1 MSRTRLYLL
10 HGKFASSRQLFLA
23 FVFILRVYLVG
34 EGGGGGGRK
43 KNKKARQRVYQTNLD
58 RIYAVFVNMRVY

>member
-10 HGKFASSRQLFLA
+10 HGKFASSRQLFLT

-34 EGGGGGGRK
+34 EGGGGGEEK
-43 KNKKARQRVYQTNLD
+43 KQKGSSTRLSN
-58 RIYAVFVNMRVY
+58 